1 MVWLGTVME
10 AHNDELHSD
19 IIDPKASRAIS
30 RCRHLRIE
38 KTKYLRSCAKGE
50 VCYQKV
56 PAKRARHRA
65 RHRARRHRAT
75 PHRSARTVTR
85 TVLAKGKLEMAVDVP
100 TISVDRGRKWVPRL
114 RRSSMGRGGNHTL
127 QLRKPGVSPLLPAR
141 PADVAAVEEDDQ
153 EEMPDMF
160 EEPSGVPDCLEPSG
174 VRGRATSEIM
184 EVKDTSC
191 HTATSASHAASIT
204 HDAAIQALYRAMNLQ
219 DLGSS
224 VASLRQL
231 ISRDPRNFN
240 STMDVGT
247 VQRLLRAM
255 QEHYQSAVAQEM
267 ACRLLGCIMSCG
279 ADFRTRVASCGG
291 VKATLT
297 AMAMHRSS
305 AAVQE
310 AGCHSLKGL
319 AARSPTI
326 QKDILSSSGI
336 EAVLD
341 AMKNHT
347 CHATVQAS
355 GCGVLR
361 NIGVGNVQHQLK
373 IACLGGIQLVLAAL
387 AMHRMEAD
395 VQCAGCWALFCLSVQ
410 NRPVQAQA
418 VTAGAVSCV
427 LQAMKMH
434 PAAAE
439 VQEAG
444 CWALKELVAIDGSD
458 VGSWFD
464 SVHAVSKALR
474 EVPSKG
480 VQAAARAA
488 LQTLAKGS
496 AMPCP
501 PRTVEA
507 SNLKRRR
514 FALSRDLTP
523 IME

>member
-1 MVWLGTVME
+1 ME
-10 AHNDELHSD
+10 AHSDELHSD
-19 IIDPKASRAIS
+19 TMDPKASRALS
-30 RCRHLRIE
+30 RCRDLRIE
-38 KTKYLRSCAKGE
+38 KTKYLRSCTKEEGRHQGASAAK
-50 VCYQKV
+50 
-56 PAKRARHRA
+56 AL
-65 RHRARRHRAT
+65 RRRAT

-85 TVLAKGKLEMAVDVP
+85 TVLAKGKLEMPADVP
-100 TISVDRGRKWVPRL
+100 TISIDRGGKPAQR
-114 RRSSMGRGGNHTL
+114 
-127 QLRKPGVSPLLPAR
+127 LRKPSVSPLLPSRRADAAAADDGDQEEAPEV
-141 PADVAAVEEDDQ
+141 PADV
-153 EEMPDMF
+153 
-160 EEPSGVPDCLEPSG
+160 SGSPDCLEPSG
-174 VRGRATSEIM
+174 AQEHAASGTA
-184 EVKDTSC
+184 EVQSNAACRDT
-191 HTATSASHAASIT
+191 TPASHAEAAP
-204 HDAAIQALYRAMNLQ
+204 HDAAIQALSKAMNMQ
-219 DLGSS
+219 DLAAPSASGLQHPVLSDPC
-224 VASLRQL
+224 SLR
-231 ISRDPRNFN
+231 SA
-240 STMDVGT
+240 MDAGT
-247 VQRLLRAM
+247 VQRLLSAM
-255 QEHYQSAVAQEM
+255 QEHRHSAVAQEM